1 MKKYAKALI
10 GLSSIGALNALYL
23 TTLFVRTKWDEHVSS
38 VCDINSYTS
47 CTSVITNPHALFL
60 GVPVCSIALIVY
72 PILIGLGFAALKRQR
87 TRDIFFAA
95 SILSAMGLMLNAVYV
110 YNEIV
115 YIDAICVLCVGC
127 TVLITL
133 DLIASIMG
141 YRLSAE

>member
-1 MKKYAKALI
+1 MRTYAKALI
-10 GLSSIGALNALYL
+10 GFSLLGTINALYL
-23 TTLFVRTKWDEHVSS
+23 TTLFVRTKWAEHVSS
-38 VCDINSYTS
+38 VCDINSYAS

-72 PILIGLGFAALKRQR
+72 PILVGLGFAALKRQR
-87 TRDIFFAA
+87 TRDVFYAA

-115 YIDAICVLCVGC
+115 FIDAICILCVGC

-133 DLIASIMG
+133 DLVACIRG
-141 YRLSAE
+141 YQLSAE